1 MLRNP
6 FGEGGK
12 NGADGTVEKLIY
24 FIFIFF
30 IFLVIIIFFLLLL
43 FIFIYLYYVYIIY
56 YLYIIISLFFIPR
69 YQVHHP
75 HLVLILYWCT
85 ELFLG
90 SHTNTPIRDSRKKYH
105 CLPRLF
111 SFLSFPWFSL
121 SDSLVLL
128 YKGNLVSTF
137 PSRNSVPHRKTV

>member
-43 FIFIYLYYVYIIY
+43 FIFIYLYYVYTYYILFIY
-56 YLYIIISLFFIPR
+56 YYIIIFYPKVPGTPPSFGTDIVLMYGVIPR
-69 YQVHHP
+69 ITY
-75 HLVLILYWCT
+75 
-85 ELFLG
+85 
-90 SHTNTPIRDSRKKYH
+90 
-105 CLPRLF
+105 
-111 SFLSFPWFSL
+111 
-121 SDSLVLL
+121 
-128 YKGNLVSTF
+128 
-137 PSRNSVPHRKTV
+137 